1 MEKPTP
7 ARSLALCA
15 AAFSLAAGGC
25 LMQASYDVNVTT
37 ADGVTL
43 EVPLS
48 AKFVIAPSAIDDQ
61 VEVRNFRFMPLK
73 VEPVKTMAYEF
84 ALQFKKGSKP
94 ASIVV
99 EDDTEDRIW
108 SLYEDTAPKLLKG
121 DIWIAT
127 TPGFNPNEERMNWL
141 NSLDNGVRVLRF
153 TVTLTDKSVHVLRLP
168 IFVPGQAKA
177 MFRSELGIK

>member
-1 MEKPTP
+1 
-7 ARSLALCA
+7 
-15 AAFSLAAGGC
+15 
-25 LMQASYDVNVTT
+25 MQASYSVNVTT

-48 AKFVIAPSAIDDQ
+48 AKFEIGPSAIDDQ
-61 VEVRNFRFMPLK
+61 VEVKNFRFVTLR
-73 VEPVKTMAYEF
+73 VEPVRTMAYEF

-94 ASIVV
+94 VSIVV
-99 EDDTEDRIW
+99 DDDTEDRIW

-121 DIWIAT
+121 GIWVAT

-177 MFRSELGIK
+177 IFRAELGVK

>member
-1 MEKPTP
+1 
-7 ARSLALCA
+7 
-15 AAFSLAAGGC
+15 
-25 LMQASYDVNVTT
+25 MQASYSVSVTT

-48 AKFVIAPSAIDDQ
+48 AKFEVPQYAIDDF
-61 VEVRNFRFMPLK
+61 VEVKNFRFMPLN
-73 VEPVKTMAYEF
+73 VESVRTMAYEF
-84 ALQFKKGSKP
+84 ALHFKRGCKP

-108 SLYEDTAPKLLKG
+108 SLYEDRAPKLLKG
-121 DIWIAT
+121 DFWIAT

-141 NSLDNGVRVLRF
+141 NTLDNGVRVLRF

-177 MFRSELGIK
+177 IFRSELGIK